1 VLSNGIVIY
10 ADNLA
15 TLCNSID
22 CYCQASAWLHC
33 VVPHCTTCAPQACC
47 DLSTPLLTGTQFRV
61 FHIIAEYE
69 DHGIWA
75 QWSGEAWNM
84 DMSIFTPWTQT
95 EEFGQ
100 STS

>member
-1 VLSNGIVIY
+1 VISPH
-10 ADNLA
+10 
-15 TLCNSID
+15 LC
-22 CYCQASAWLHC
+22 
-33 VVPHCTTCAPQACC
+33 
-47 DLSTPLLTGTQFRV
+47 GTQFRV

-100 STS
+100 STYTVVSLVLYVCYLLSPALVAPIIADGAVLASQ